1 VQKLLQVNRK
11 VLVSIFKKFAGS
23 DKGNAKSGDT
33 LAEDT
38 MTLDEWMVF
47 VGINDLISPAFTVKA
62 PAPAPPPSVIR
73 AKPWWRISRAC

>member
-47 VGINDLISPAFTVKA
+47 VGINDL
-62 PAPAPPPSVIR
+62 
-73 AKPWWRISRAC
+73 CQ